1 MSFAVRAVKVP
12 PPSASLEEAR
22 HRVFEFFK
30 SACRSL
36 PQVMEIYTLH
46 DVVTVSELRSAIS
59 AQFRKNTHITNPK
72 VSLSLLI
79 NPTLSKHCV
88 DRVELGFFLYRI
100 SVSEIL

>member
-1 MSFAVRAVKVP
+1 MAFTMRAVKVP

-36 PQVMEIYTLH
+36 PKVMEIYTLH

-59 AQFRKNTHITNPK
+59 SQFRKNAHITNPK
-72 VSLSLLI
+72 VSLLI
-79 NPTLSKHCV
+79 NPT
-88 DRVELGFFLYRI
+88 
-100 SVSEIL
+100 